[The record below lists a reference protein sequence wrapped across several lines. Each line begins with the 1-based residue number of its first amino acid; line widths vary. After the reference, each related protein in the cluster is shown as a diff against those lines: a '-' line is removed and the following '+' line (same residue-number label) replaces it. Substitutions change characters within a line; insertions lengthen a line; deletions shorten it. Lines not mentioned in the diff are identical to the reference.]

1 MIALAFALPVAASA
15 QTIGAER
22 IDEVRRE
29 AMSHLGPIY
38 VTPRIVLKELGVDS
52 NVFNAAGDPQ
62 SDFTFTVGPKVDI
75 WVPVARRALFQGTAG
90 SDLVWYANYSSE
102 RSIDPQFAG
111 RGEIYLRRITLF
123 AENEYLN
130 SRQRLNYEIDLRA
143 RHVESNSTA
152 GLAVK
157 LTPKFSVELAGRLD
171 ETRFDA
177 DARFDGVQLQRTL
190 NQTTTGYSVAARQ
203 RLTPLT
209 TVVVRYEA
217 IDDEFTFAPERD
229 SHSFR
234 VMPGVEFKPRALVKG
249 SAYVGYRRFTPSQA
263 KVLPEFSGIV
273 AQLGLSYTLMG
284 STTFGVSYSR
294 DLTYSYE
301 EARPFFVNSSVG
313 LSVRRALGR
322 RFDVLTSADR
332 HVYAYRDLLGGNVLG
347 GNVPGGDL
355 LAVDVVAVALEP
367 RVDTTWNYAGSVGYR
382 IGKGRVG
389 FGVTY
394 WQRDSNARTFRN
406 YDNLRFGTTVTYGF

>member
-1 MIALAFALPVAASA
+1 MKSALIRNLGMAALALTLPVAASA
-15 QTIGAER
+15 QTAGAER
-22 IDEVRRE
+22 IDEVRSE
-29 AMSHLGPIY
+29 AMSHLGPFY
-38 VTPRIVLKELGVDS
+38 LTPKVFLKELGVDS
-52 NVFNAAGDPQ
+52 NVFNSAGDPQ
-62 SDFTFTVGPKVDI
+62 SDFTFTVGPTVDV
-75 WVPVARRALFQGTAG
+75 WLPVARRALFQGTAG

-123 AENEYLN
+123 GGHEYLN
-130 SRQRLNYEIDLRA
+130 SRQRLNYEVDLRA
-143 RHVESNSTA
+143 RHVENNSTA
-152 GLAVK
+152 GVAVK
-157 LTPKFSVELAGRLD
+157 LTPKFSVEVAGRLE

-190 NQTTTGYSVAARQ
+190 NQTTTGYSVAARH

-209 TVVVRYEA
+209 TIVARYEA
-217 IDDEFTFAPERD
+217 IDDEFMFAPARD

-234 VMPGVEFKPRALVKG
+234 VMPGVEFKPRALVSG
-249 SAYVGYRRFTPSQA
+249 SAYVGYRRFTPTQTQL
-263 KVLPEFSGIV
+263 LPQFSGIV
-273 AQLGLSYTLMG
+273 AQLGLSYTLLG

-301 EARPFFVNSSVG
+301 EARPFFVNTSVG

-332 HVYAYRDLLGGNVLG
+332 HVYAYEDLLG
-347 GNVPGGDL
+347 
-355 LAVDVVAVALEP
+355 VDVTAPALDP
-367 RVDTTWNYAGSVGYR
+367 RVDTTWNYAGSLGYR

-394 WQRDSNARTFRN
+394 WQRDSNARTFRD